1 MNDSIQL
8 NGQPHAVQFPLSV
21 SALLVSLGL
30 EGKPVVVELDEQAVL
45 PRDYASVEVKSG
57 SKVEVVTLAAGG

>member
-8 NGQPHAVQFPLSV
+8 NGRPHTVPCPLSV
-21 SALLVSLGL
+21 SALLASLGL
-30 EGKPVVVELDEQAVL
+30 EGKPVVVELNEQAVF
-45 PRDYASVEVKSG
+45 PRDYASAEVRSG

>member
-8 NGQPHAVQFPLSV
+8 NGQPHAVQCPLSV

-30 EGKPVVVELDEQAVL
+30 EGKPVVGEHEEKPVL
-45 PRDYASVEVKSG
+45 PRDNASLEVRYG
-57 SKVEVVTLAAGG
+57 SKVE